1 MLSISIPGDRNEC
14 LEVDAATTAAE
25 MCSKL
30 ANKIGLKDQFG
41 FSIYICLND
50 KVIGISGNH
59 ICLYIKIIEQAISFM
74 VYPFTCGSTS
84 D

>member
-1 MLSISIPGDRNEC
+1 MLPVNIPGSRMES

-41 FSIYICLND
+41 FSIYICLKD
-50 KVIGISGNH
+50 KVWH
-59 ICLYIKIIEQAISFM
+59 KQKRPKPVFVADLREL
-74 VYPFTCGSTS
+74 FTRV
-84 D
+84 